1 VEHSSTSSR
10 PEADNTVEHGSTSPP
25 SHARED
31 TVEHDSTSD
40 RPDGGGL
47 TVAVGDLEDG
57 GFYVAD
63 DGVGVP
69 PDERSNVFEPGYT
82 ERSDNTG
89 FGLSIVAEIA
99 EAHGWELDLVESTDG
114 GARFEGVGVE
124 RT

>member
-1 VEHSSTSSR
+1 M
-10 PEADNTVEHGSTSPP
+10 
-25 SHARED
+25 
-31 TVEHDSTSD
+31 EHDSTSD
-40 RPDGGGL
+40 RPDEDSL

-69 PDERSNVFEPGYT
+69 PDERPNVFEPGYT
-82 ERSDNTG
+82 GLSDSTG

-99 EAHGWELDLVESTDG
+99 EAHGWELALVESTDG
-114 GARFEGVGVE
+114 GARFEVAGVE